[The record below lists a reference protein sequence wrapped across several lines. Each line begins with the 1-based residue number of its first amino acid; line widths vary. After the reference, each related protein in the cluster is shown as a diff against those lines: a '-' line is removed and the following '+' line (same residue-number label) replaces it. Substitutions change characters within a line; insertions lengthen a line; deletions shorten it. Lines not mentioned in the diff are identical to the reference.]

1 VRRDGLGGKLGPA
14 VLGLSLG
21 FRLASARADLP
32 ASGELIRTHDYAI
45 DLAQTPVLSSTRVTG
60 LAGAF
65 VGMGEG
71 LDGAAQNPAAPA
83 YRFPWS
89 RGHFDY
95 ELGFSFMSSASVSNT
110 DFFNSGK
117 HVRGDE
123 EFLFLDLALAL
134 QFGRWG
140 FAFSTG
146 LQQYTLGRGTDTDSA
161 ERLVAQFALSHALAA
176 YAFADG
182 QLLIGAGQRSSVL
195 SVGNENDIDNDE
207 QVLFQALGAGYEA
220 GLLIRPNEQPYRI
233 GAAIRSAVDA
243 KPSTKSK
250 VAVLYEDDP
259 DNALYLP
266 NRVVVPWN
274 VSVGFAMQLGPRP
287 LNPRFL
293 DPNRVTEELDRYL
306 QYRAR
311 ERARKRAIA
320 ERRALAAKRDPSGE
334 LRALD
339 AELAT
344 ESALDALHRVRTEKE
359 LDRELE
365 QRYLSLAR
373 FHVLISASLEV
384 LGPVDDAVGVASF
397 IDRRV
402 QRSGRHASY
411 SPRLGVETEPIAH
424 WLRVRA
430 GSYLEP
436 TRFDDNPH
444 GSRLHGTF
452 GFDQRV
458 LAWDVFGLF
467 PEGSIFRAAGS
478 LDLARDYFGWG
489 VALGLWH

>member
-1 VRRDGLGGKLGPA
+1 MRRDRLQRTLGPA
-14 VLGLSLG
+14 WLGLSLG
-21 FRLASARADLP
+21 FFAAAARAELP
-32 ASGELIRTHDYAI
+32 PSGQLIRTHDYAI

-60 LAGAF
+60 LGGAF

-89 RGHFDY
+89 RSHFDY
-95 ELGFSFMSSASVSNT
+95 ELGFSFMSSSSVSNT
-110 DFFNSGK
+110 DFFNSGR
-117 HVRGDE
+117 HVRSDE
-123 EFLFLDLALAL
+123 DFLFLDLALSL

-146 LQQYTLGRGTDTDSA
+146 LQSYTLGRGVDTGSA
-161 ERLVAQFALSHALAA
+161 ERLVAEFALSHALAA

-195 SVGNENDIDNDE
+195 SVGNETELDDDSRA
-207 QVLFQALGAGYEA
+207 LFRALGAGYEA
-220 GLLIRPNEQPYRI
+220 GVLIRPNEQPYRI

-243 KPSTKSK
+243 KPSTSNKLS
-250 VAVLYEDDP
+250 VLYEDDP
-259 DNALYLP
+259 DNTLYLP

-274 VSVGFAMQLGPRP
+274 VSLGFALQLGPRP

-311 ERARKRAIA
+311 ERRRKRAVA
-320 ERRALAAKRDPSGE
+320 ERRARAAGREPSAE

-344 ESALDALHRVRTEKE
+344 ESALDALHRIRKKEE
-359 LDRELE
+359 LDRKLE
-365 QRYLSLAR
+365 QRYLSLSR
-373 FHVLISASLEV
+373 FHVLLSASLEV
-384 LGPVDDAVGVASF
+384 LGPVHNAVGVASF

-402 QRSGRHASY
+402 QRSGRRASY

-458 LAWDVFGLF
+458 FAWDVFGLF